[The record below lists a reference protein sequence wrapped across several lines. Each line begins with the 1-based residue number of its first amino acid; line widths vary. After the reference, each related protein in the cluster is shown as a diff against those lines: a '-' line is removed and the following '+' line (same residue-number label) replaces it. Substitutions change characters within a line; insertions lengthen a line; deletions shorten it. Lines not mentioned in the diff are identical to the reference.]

1 MTDIATGEPTQT
13 VKRGPAKGTP
23 NHAARAKAEARRQI
37 EDDKRKR
44 YLEQEAKRATR
55 VQIDQN
61 PVLWT
66 VIVLVGLTFIATA
79 IWVANQTYAVS
90 QFARLPFDWMGW
102 LAFAGIEVAVLWS
115 LLSYLTLN
123 SRGEKA
129 GTWFGVMLAYSG
141 LTIATS
147 TFHTLDEWQF
157 AWLEPQLWAGVVI
170 AAAVPLSFVLSVKA
184 LSRVVFA
191 QVLSE

>member
-1 MTDIATGEPTQT
+1 MTDIATGEPVAP

-23 NHAARAKAEARRQI
+23 NHAAREKAEARRQI
-37 EDDKRKR
+37 EADKRRR
-44 YLEQEAKRATR
+44 YLEQESKRATR
-55 VQIDQN
+55 IQVDQN

-66 VIVLVGLTFIATA
+66 IIALVGLTFVATA

-90 QFARLPFDWMGW
+90 QFAQLPFDWMGW

-115 LLSYLTLN
+115 LLSYLTLH
-123 SRGEKA
+123 SRGESA
-129 GTWFGVMLAYSG
+129 GAWFGVMLAYSG

-147 TFHTLDEWQF
+147 TFHTLDGWAF
-157 AWLEPQLWAGVVI
+157 AWMEPQMWAGVVI